1 METASSKIIVK
12 IVKVTTKNFNYY
24 KHLVG
29 KAVADFEKIDPN
41 FKENSTV
48 GKMLSNS
55 NACYNKKIIIICERK
70 SHSIQQTSLPCFK
83 KLPQP
88 PNPSEPPPW
97 LVSSHQHTDE
107 TSLVAQWIKIQES
120 TCRCRGHGFSPGF
133 VKIPQAMEQLSLCTT
148 ATEPVFWSR
157 ELQLLSPHAEVT
169 EAHTL

>member
-88 PNPSEPPPW
+88 PNPSEPPP
-97 LVSSHQHTDE
+97 
-107 TSLVAQWIKIQES
+107 
-120 TCRCRGHGFSPGF
+120 
-133 VKIPQAMEQLSLCTT
+133 
-148 ATEPVFWSR
+148 
-157 ELQLLSPHAEVT
+157 
-169 EAHTL
+169 